1 MDDRRDLLVHLAKHG
16 EATAVVCQS
25 VSDRIAAEPEVDAV
39 LGVGLRVFGD
49 GDRFAAWLLE
59 PNRYLGGIAP
69 LAVLA
74 DGDLNAVKDELVR
87 IEHGELIA

>member
-1 MDDRRDLLVHLAKHG
+1 MDAQRDLLVHMTKQG
-16 EATAVVCQS
+16 EAMIVTCQS
-25 VSDRIAAEPEVDAV
+25 VSDRIATEPEVEAL
-39 LGVGLRVFGD
+39 LGVGLRVFGNR
-49 GDRFAAWLLE
+49 DRFAAWLLA

-74 DGDLNAVKDELVR
+74 DGDLNPVKDELVR